1 MDAANR
7 FINTRNLEAFVEKE
21 YDRDISPIGTIQ
33 ANTPIEFQIPGTSNF
48 YVSLANS
55 YFDIQCHVVLP
66 DGGNIPNDATVGP
79 VNLLS
84 HSLFSNI
91 ELCLN
96 GKQISE
102 PTNHYQY
109 RAYLETITNYSST
122 VLEKRHV
129 IEGWTLDTA
138 GQLAVTNGHQ
148 GANTGLL
155 ARHAWIA
162 ASRNVRFIFR
172 PHLDLFHQDADIP
185 PNTDIRIRLIPA
197 RDSFYLMAVANDIG
211 YRLQI
216 RNIRFWI
223 RTREVS
229 AACLIGH
236 NQQLHSGL
244 SFRITMPTVR
254 MKTIAIPAGSQRCE
268 YDNLYMGMLPHRI
281 LLAMVSDEHMNG
293 TYMSNPFNFQHFTLN
308 HIAIRVN
315 GEQIPRVAYQPNFE
329 QADSDYNREY
339 LGTLSALDLDSDCER
354 SLCINPQQWATGFTF
369 FAFKLFPNQSQI
381 HPSGSIRL
389 EIRFANQTPNIVN
402 IILLAESAGA
412 IEIDKYKNI
421 LIS

>member
-1 MDAANR
+1 MENR

-21 YDRDISPIGTIQ
+21 YDRDISPIATIQ
-33 ANTPIEFQIPGTSNF
+33 ANTPIEFQVPGTSNF
-48 YVSLANS
+48 YVSLTNS
-55 YFDIQCHVVLP
+55 YFDIQCNVVLP
-66 DGGNIPNDATVGP
+66 NGANLANDSSVGP
-79 VNLLS
+79 VNLLP
-84 HSLFSNI
+84 HALFSNI
-91 ELCLN
+91 ELHLN

-102 PTNHYQY
+102 PSNHYPY
-109 RAYLETITNYSST
+109 RAYLATITNYSST
-122 VLEKRHV
+122 VLKNRHV
-129 IEGWTLDTA
+129 IEGWTMDTA
-138 GQLAVTNGHQ
+138 GQLAITNGHQ
-148 GANTGLL
+148 GANAGLL
-155 ARHAWIA
+155 ARHAWITT
-162 ASRNVRFIFR
+162 SRNVRFIFR

-197 RDSFYLMAVANDIG
+197 RDSFFLMAAANDIA

-254 MKTIAIPAGSQRCE
+254 MKTLAIPAGSQRCE
-268 YDNLYMGMLPHRI
+268 FDNLYMGLLPHRI
-281 LLAMVSDEHMNG
+281 LLAMVLDEHMTG

-329 QADSDYNREY
+329 DAVADYNREY
-339 LGTLSALDLDSDCER
+339 LGTLSALDLDSDCDR
-354 SLCINPQQWATGFTF
+354 SLCLNPLQWATGFTF

-381 HPSGSIRL
+381 FPSGSIRL
-389 EIRFANQTPNIVN
+389 ELRFANQTANIVN